1 MNCKHCEELVIISE
15 EATLWIQHVFNFLQ
29 AQETFTELKSGKWF
43 FFFFYRLVTSQKHF
57 LTLKEASNDF
67 SP

>member
-43 FFFFYRLVTSQKHF
+43 FFLLQVSYFS
-57 LTLKEASNDF
+57 EALLNSER
-67 SP
+67 SL